1 MKDLGDYLY
10 LIFIVIAVI
19 SSVFGKKKK
28 KDSRD
33 TSATPPPATNW
44 EQVLR
49 KLTNT
54 SEEESVVQA
63 EEMQVVSPQAPATT
77 KIDIAKE
84 TLHEE
89 GGSVFSHQPASLS
102 VNSPTDL
109 LEESVIDLDLSDS
122 DDARKAIIY
131 AEIFKRK

>member
-63 EEMQVVSPQAPATT
+63 EEIQVVSPQAPATT